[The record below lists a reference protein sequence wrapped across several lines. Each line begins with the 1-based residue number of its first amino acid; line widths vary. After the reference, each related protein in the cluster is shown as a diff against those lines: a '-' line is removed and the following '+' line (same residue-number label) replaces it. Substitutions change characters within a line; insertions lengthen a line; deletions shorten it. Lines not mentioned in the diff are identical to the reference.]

1 MKKAVKIIVMVLVAA
16 VLFFGALWIPS
27 FVNTLAENQK
37 IGQKVAMED
46 KTENKNIGFSL
57 SYTEK
62 IRIFSTWPQTS
73 SLFQVKSVS
82 QILEYDDHFFEK
94 IKKQLDLLNEKKV
107 MNFQSLSEN
116 LQEDFQSAAY
126 YLVQDNSYETNGF
139 PVWLFTFIDKKNE
152 TEYTLAFDME
162 QEKIYYIN
170 AAGETVRKFFNTK
183 EEESDILFE
192 LIAQMAEYYGNGDG
206 DYMQLANNY
215 ESYRMLRK
223 CLVNFDNTNDTVEMD
238 VVLERPENGGK
249 YNQLLIS
256 FGGLYTKEYFDKS
269 DETTD
274 SVAITY

>member
-94 IKKQLDLLNEKKV
+94 IKKQLDLLIEKKV
-107 MNFQSLSEN
+107 MDFQYLSEN

-139 PVWLFTFIDKKNE
+139 PVWLFTFMDKKNE

-170 AAGETVRKFFNTK
+170 AAGKTVRKFFDTK

-192 LIAQMAEYYGNGDG
+192 LRAQMAEYYGNGG
-206 DYMQLANNY
+206 DMQLTNNY
-215 ESYRMLRK
+215 ESYRILRK

-249 YNQLLIS
+249 YNRLQIS
-256 FGGLYTKEYFDKS
+256 FGGLFYTEEYFDKS

-274 SVAITY
+274 SSAITY

>member
-1 MKKAVKIIVMVLVAA
+1 
-16 VLFFGALWIPS
+16 
-27 FVNTLAENQK
+27 
-37 IGQKVAMED
+37 MED

-73 SLFQVKSVS
+73 SLYQVKSVS

-94 IKKQLDLLNEKKV
+94 IKKQLDLLIEKKV
-107 MNFQSLSEN
+107 MNFQYLSEN

-139 PVWLFTFIDKKNE
+139 PVWLFTFMDKKNE

-170 AAGETVRKFFNTK
+170 AAGKMVRKFFDTK

-192 LIAQMAEYYGNGDG
+192 LRAQMAEYYGNGG
-206 DYMQLANNY
+206 YMQLANNY

-249 YNQLLIS
+249 YNRLQIS
-256 FGGLYTKEYFDKS
+256 FGGLFYTEEYFDKS

-274 SVAITY
+274 SSAITY